1 MKWLIRQLP
10 LVDAGRACKR
20 GCIALVCEP
29 WRTGAPSPVRFF
41 CGISYDGGVFASM
54 AIKRV
59 VNRARARLR
68 ACAWY
73 LTSVVV
79 FIIFHVLEFFDP
91 TLFEELDDDG

>member
-1 MKWLIRQLP
+1 MQGEHAS
-10 LVDAGRACKR
+10 AGVSRLCANPGAR
-20 GCIALVCEP
+20 GPRPPCV
-29 WRTGAPSPVRFF
+29 FF

-73 LTSVVV
+73 LTSVIV

-91 TLFEELDDDG
+91 TFFEELDDDG